1 MTDDG
6 EHNGPRDLLNRLTH
20 KRPPWQV
27 MVTGNADTGISAD
40 TVAALARIL
49 DLMPGVGHLTLQTA
63 GGGGLNVTRD
73 FRSAYL
79 DEVDRKIAAIFAA
92 DPQITGIGFPKH
104 TATPN
109 DPHWSPTGKASAA
122 LAAARKAGDITPDE
136 AIQRLKALHSGE
148 PDHGAK
154 DD

>member
-1 MTDDG
+1 M
-6 EHNGPRDLLNRLTH
+6 
-20 KRPPWQV
+20 
-27 MVTGNADTGISAD
+27 
-40 TVAALARIL
+40 
-49 DLMPGVGHLTLQTA
+49 
-63 GGGGLNVTRD
+63 
-73 FRSAYL
+73 
-79 DEVDRKIAAIFAA
+79 DRKIAAIFAA

>member
-1 MTDDG
+1 MTTDRQDDAATG
-6 EHNGPRDLLNRLTH
+6 LLGKLTP

-27 MVTGNADTGISAD
+27 MVTGNTDAPIS
-40 TVAALARIL
+40 TEVVAALGRIL
-49 DLMPGVGHLTLQTA
+49 DLLPGVGHLTLQTA
-63 GGGGLNVTRD
+63 GGGVLNVTRD
-73 FRSAYL
+73 FRSGYL
-79 DEVDRKIAAIFAA
+79 DEVDKKITAIFAA

-104 TATPN
+104 TATPD

-122 LAAARKAGDITPDE
+122 IAAARKAGDITPDE
-136 AIQRLKALHSGE
+136 AIHRLKALHSGE

>member
-1 MTDDG
+1 MTDYG
-6 EHNGPRDLLNRLTH
+6 EHSGARDLLNRLTP

-27 MVTGNADTGISAD
+27 MVTGNAETSISPD
-40 TVAALARIL
+40 TVAALGRIL
-49 DLMPGVGHLTLQTA
+49 DLMPGIGHLMLQTA
-63 GGGGLNVTRD
+63 GGGVLNVTRD
-73 FRSAYL
+73 FHSGYL

-92 DPQITGIGFPKH
+92 DPQITSIGFPKH
-104 TATPN
+104 TATPD